1 MNWKAKMPNDLTE
14 IIISNIIATGTGFAV
29 VADDMHEGVFVPSR
43 VMHDSN
49 LRPGDRAS
57 AMLVPNTTRP
67 DKTPWLAVSLVSDR
81 APAPVSPRDTLAA
94 FILGNLQADGRATVD
109 EIAEDL
115 NMSDAVVAAKLAE
128 MVADGRVVRLVC
140 FDLPGDE

>member
-1 MNWKAKMPNDLTE
+1 MNWKTKMQNDLTE

-81 APAPVSPRDTLAA
+81 APVSPLDTLAEL
-94 FILGNLQADGRATVD
+94 IVDDLEDGRATVE
-109 EIAEDL
+109 EIAENL
-115 NMSDAVVAAKLAE
+115 NMSDEKIAAKLAE
-128 MVADGRVVRLVC
+128 LVASGDVVRLVC
-140 FDLPGDE
+140 FDLPADEA